1 MTAAIT
7 FPLLALSVASL
18 LCNNM
23 SGVGAALDVS
33 SPIGIAEY
41 FTLVLAADGQQKP
54 CHVVWR
60 KEKRIGVAFD

>member
-1 MTAAIT
+1 
-7 FPLLALSVASL
+7 
-18 LCNNM
+18 M

-41 FTLVLAADGQQKP
+41 FTPVLAADGQHKP

-60 KEKRIGVAFD
+60 KENRIGVAFD